1 MAPRIPHRRLIMTHC
16 HSKTDWFRPL
26 FILTLFSLLWP
37 GLSLAS
43 ITAAAEPREQVL
55 ATSNELIAA
64 LQKNQA
70 AIKQDINLAY
80 RLAEDTVI
88 PQLDFPR
95 IARWV
100 MGKHWRAAS
109 EDQRQRLTHEFRT
122 LLIRSYVSAM
132 VTYVDQILQHADN
145 VQFPPER
152 SRQDGDKAMVTMLI
166 SLESGKQVAV
176 QYQMHRSGAAWKI
189 YDVQIEGISLALTYR
204 STFAQEIARSGI
216 EGLIASLAERNST
229 SGPEP
234 LPKVSQNGDPAH

>member
-1 MAPRIPHRRLIMTHC
+1 MRIHSMAALHR
-16 HSKTDWFRPL
+16 
-26 FILTLFSLLWP
+26 TLPFLALLGLLWS
-37 GLSLAS
+37 GLSLAAVG
-43 ITAAAEPREQVL
+43 TAPDPREQVI
-55 ATSNELIAA
+55 ATSNDLITA

-70 AIKQDINLAY
+70 AIKQDMDLAY

-100 MGKHWRAAS
+100 MGKHWRAATD
-109 EDQRQRLTHEFRT
+109 DQRQRLTKEFRT

-152 SRQDGDKAMVTMLI
+152 SRQDGDTAVVTMLI

-176 QYQMHRSGAAWKI
+176 QYQMHRNGGEWKI

-204 STFAQEIARSGI
+204 STFSQEIAQAGV
-216 EGLIASLAERNST
+216 EGLIASLTERNRQA
-229 SGPEP
+229 GPEP
-234 LPKVSQNGDPAH
+234 LPKVSENGGRAAQ

>member
-1 MAPRIPHRRLIMTHC
+1 MMRNRP
-16 HSKTDWFRPL
+16 KTDWIRPL
-26 FILTLFSLLWP
+26 FILTLFGLLWS
-37 GLSLAS
+37 GLAP
-43 ITAAAEPREQVL
+43 AAIGSAPDPREQVI
-55 ATSNELIAA
+55 ATSNDLIAA

-70 AIKQDINLAY
+70 AIKQDMELAY

-95 IARWV
+95 IARSV
-100 MGKHWRAAS
+100 MGKHWRAATD
-109 EDQRQRLTHEFRT
+109 DQRQRLTSEFRT

-152 SRQDGDKAMVTMLI
+152 SRQDGDTAVVTMLI

-176 QYQMHRSGAAWKI
+176 QYQMYRTEGEWKI

-204 STFAQEIARSGI
+204 STFSQEIAQAGV
-216 EGLIASLAERNST
+216 EGLIASLAERNRQA
-229 SGPEP
+229 GPEP
-234 LPKVSQNGDPAH
+234 LPSVSQNGGSAH